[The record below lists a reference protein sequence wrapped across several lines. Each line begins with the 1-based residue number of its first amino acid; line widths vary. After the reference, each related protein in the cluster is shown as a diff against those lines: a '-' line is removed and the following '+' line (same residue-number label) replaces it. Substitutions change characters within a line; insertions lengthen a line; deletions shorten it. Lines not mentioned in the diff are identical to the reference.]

1 MANWAFTDY
10 VIEGSKESLSKIYE
24 AIKHP
29 DNPDGSE
36 GWEGGVL
43 RALGIKWDERKPDGS
58 GKYLRGFIQDVE
70 GIEFNPEENTTIS
83 FYAEEAWGVTDFDEI
98 LEDNFPDIKV
108 YWCTEEEG
116 MEVYETNDAE
126 GKYFQYKYY
135 VDTCI
140 DGNYQSEYFTNEE
153 AVYQWLSNITDDKIK
168 TADDVEKFNE
178 EIEDTDDYINI
189 HNFRVVS

>member
-70 GIEFNPEENTTIS
+70 GIEFNPEENTTLS

-116 MEVYETNDAE
+116 MEVYETNDAK
-126 GKYFQYKYY
+126 GKYFQYRYY

-140 DGNYQSEYFTNEE
+140 DNNYQSEYFTTEE
-153 AVYQWLSNITDDKIK
+153 AVYQWLSNITNGKIK
-168 TADDVEKFNE
+168 TTDDVEKFNDE
-178 EIEDTDDYINI
+178 KEDTDEYINI